1 MGYPNLLRRYLAT
14 FIDFWVM
21 LFLLHTY
28 AHSGFY
34 HEEISKLPLWPLL
47 IFVLYEPFLTRYLC
61 TPGQYLMHFRVR
73 MVSDHGR
80 VPLWRG
86 LVRVFT
92 KYLLSWHSFL
102 KMPRHPQRRA
112 FHDIL
117 AGTVVLE
124 ARSAVVHDPPNNR
137 WRGP

>member
-21 LFLLHTY
+21 LFLLYTY

-80 VPLWRG
+80 VPLW
-86 LVRVFT
+86 
-92 KYLLSWHSFL
+92 
-102 KMPRHPQRRA
+102 PRRPPKFPHPWPPQIPPGERSLTERA
-112 FHDIL
+112 G
-117 AGTVVLE
+117 ATE
-124 ARSAVVHDPPNNR
+124 T
-137 WRGP
+137 